1 MIHPFYLVNEPTN
14 SISVAENLIKNN
26 ANFHLINSSSV
37 SPPVS
42 ASVVNPVKRICWKD
56 ESNDFH
62 RISKND
68 MDMFHSMN
76 PLLSKKKAENNNKK
90 TVIN

>member
-1 MIHPFYLVNEPTN
+1 MVNEPTN
-14 SISVAENLIKNN
+14 STSVAENLMHNN
-26 ANFHLINSSSV
+26 NLINSSSV
-37 SPPVS
+37 SPPPVS

-76 PLLSKKKAENNNKK
+76 PLLSRKKAENNNK
-90 TVIN
+90 